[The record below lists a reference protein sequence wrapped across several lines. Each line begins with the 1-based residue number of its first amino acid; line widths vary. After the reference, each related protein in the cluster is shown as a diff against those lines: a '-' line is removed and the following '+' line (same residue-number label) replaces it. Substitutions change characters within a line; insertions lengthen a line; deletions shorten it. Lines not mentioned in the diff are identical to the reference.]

1 MLFFN
6 KYTEFKFQYSNNVEI
21 KHNLL
26 IKVIQIEK
34 VNKLIDSP
42 SFVDHVPNPLLI
54 KGVVVKEGLL
64 KENTKIKLII
74 PEQELK
80 NIKKDSIVSLGLID
94 EKRVIS
100 LESLSQ
106 K

>member
-6 KYTEFKFQYSNNVEI
+6 KYTELKFQYSNNIEI
-21 KHNLL
+21 KHNVL
-26 IKVIQIEK
+26 IKIIQIEK

-42 SFVDHVPNPLLI
+42 SFVDHVANPFLI
-54 KGVVVKEGLL
+54 KGVVVKDGLL

-94 EKRVIS
+94 EKIVIL
-100 LESLSQ
+100 LENLN
-106 K
+106 KK